1 MPNAKPQATV
11 TAPSPESPRLAN
23 VQNHINLIVSTDALL
38 GRAAKSLIELT
49 AKCQPPTDAHRDTS
63 SGALYFP
70 PWVPSTSTAPTEKFL
85 LTRAL
90 CCQSLQRLWFNRRRF
105 QWLKPDDAKELEKW
119 QKSHFADTFIPT
131 AATTTPPSLED
142 YASCLSSSTFDGVNP
157 FTASQ
162 VFRVLIYGGENKAH
176 RGIGFLAF
184 FVMVWS
190 LRRRFPEG
198 NIRGASL
205 EPSQPTAYLTTKC
218 LFPIKLIA
226 DICRR
231 RAKLYDDME
240 ELVTKLEK
248 VVVEESK
255 RNEAGVW
262 SPILDRWKFASTLS
276 ELSINL
282 ADVSEIAIDR
292 DAFRECSNSIEGR
305 ADKLD
310 SYTPSADVWRD
321 VKSDLVKAL
330 QAVAKESRKVWKEAD
345 QVVTQIEEQIVKNLK
360 PEGISEL
367 KRCKINIGAGRESDK
382 EDDKRYW
389 ADHNNAAGEALEIC
403 KKAVDYLKKA
413 SEIESTAEL
422 EEPDGLKESLRSIV
436 AANKSLS
443 SEFNK
448 IGIDSARWCR
458 SVVEREIAHAS
469 AGDATDFDAAE
480 LISGIATAV
489 HWRQMTSP
497 LEIADAIHKAVE
509 EGARPDGS
517 WRAGQPVYTHGRL
530 LGAYPITSDIVWL
543 LAGVIK
549 QYPEVHVADEAIER
563 YVSWLE
569 RRVSEATVEAT
580 IKGAKEQVRVIGWA
594 SERSRERNRVDLW
607 ATAFS
612 VNALLEIR
620 DLAEERIW
628 QVCKRRFSI
637 ISPTKSLP
645 EVDPVDLGARHR
657 DRLHTHLSKM
667 ARKVQMG
674 EPDAKYAFMLHGPP
688 GSSKTAMAQAAA
700 KEMWRGPSASLS
712 RPTRLIRITPA
723 DFTRFGE
730 DRLDSEAQ
738 AIFTLLMHV
747 RGAVIL
753 FDEVDDLLRKRTTE
767 KPSFME
773 LIIPAMLNRLA
784 DLRESCPRQEVCY
797 IFATNF
803 IQNIEAALIRRGRLD
818 APIPVVYPD
827 TESRFALIERRV
839 EKLRVEAKESVEKG
853 LESLAR
859 SKENIAKQLED
870 LESTIVGDTR
880 FWPWMTIQDFLDEL
894 CEHKSA
900 SDAEVIELGKRYKS
914 IKRDKLELKTSPYA
928 VEALFKKPPSRQ
940 LLDEFLHYSFSGWS
954 TWQKYKQR
962 FEADLAEWKSE
973 PSKGVLSPAD
983 KDQVFEIRDLGAELW
998 LREGRLVEEEGV
1010 PFPTKREEPEL
1021 QKAA

>member
-1 MPNAKPQATV
+1 MPNI
-11 TAPSPESPRLAN
+11 ESRRSVLSGVPA
-23 VQNHINLIVSTDALL
+23 QEPDAQKQIDLIKNIDALL
-38 GRAAKSLIELT
+38 GRAARSLIALG
-49 AKCQPPTDAHRDTS
+49 AKCLLQTDAHRDTC
-63 SGALYFP
+63 GEALYFP
-70 PWVPSTSTAPTEKFL
+70 PWVSSTSGAPNGKFL

-90 CCQSLQRLWFNRRRF
+90 CCQSLQRLWIHRRRF
-105 QWLKPDDAKELEKW
+105 QWLTRDDVKVLDEW
-119 QKSHFADTFIPT
+119 QKSRLAGTFIPT
-131 AATTTPPSLED
+131 TSPPSLED
-142 YASCLSSSTFDGVNP
+142 YANCLSSKTFGGVNP
-157 FTASQ
+157 LTASQ

-218 LFPIKLIA
+218 LFPIKFVA

-231 RAKLYDDME
+231 RAKLYSDME
-240 ELVTKLEK
+240 KLVERLEEVADK
-248 VVVEESK
+248 ES
-255 RNEAGVW
+255 
-262 SPILDRWKFASTLS
+262 ILNRWKFASKLS

-292 DAFRECSNSIEGR
+292 AAFRNCSDSIEKH
-305 ADKLD
+305 ADTLD
-310 SYTPSADVWRD
+310 SHYTSSAEVWTE
-321 VKSDLVKAL
+321 VKTKLVEAL
-330 QAVAKESRKVWKEAD
+330 QAVAKESKKVWKEAD
-345 QVVTQIEEQIVKNLK
+345 QVVTQIKKEIVANLK
-360 PEGISEL
+360 PKGVSKL
-367 KRCKINIGAGRESDK
+367 KKYNIEVSAGK
-382 EDDKRYW
+382 ENNKKYW
-389 ADHNNAAGEALEIC
+389 ADHKKAAREALKIC
-403 KKAVDYLKKA
+403 EKAIDYLKNA
-413 SEIESTAEL
+413 SEIESTPEL
-422 EEPDGLKESLRSIV
+422 EKTDILRQALRSIV
-436 AANKSLS
+436 SANQNLS
-443 SEFNK
+443 EEFYK
-448 IGIDSARWCR
+448 IGVDSARWCR
-458 SVVEREIAHAS
+458 SAVEREIAHAS
-469 AGDATDFDAAE
+469 AGDVTDFDAAE

-509 EGARPDGS
+509 GGARSDGS
-517 WRAGQPVYTHGRL
+517 WAVGQPVYTYGRL
-530 LGAYPITSDIVWL
+530 LGAYPITPDIVWL

-549 QYPEVHVADEAIER
+549 QYPEVDAADDAIER

-569 RRVSEATVEAT
+569 RRVSDVTTETTPPVTVT
-580 IKGAKEQVRVIGWA
+580 GWA
-594 SERSRERNRVDLW
+594 SERSRERNRVDLG

-628 QVCKRRFSI
+628 RVCKQRFSI
-637 ISPTKSLP
+637 VSPTISLF
-645 EVDPVDLGARHR
+645 EVDPVDLGARHG

-738 AIFTLLMHV
+738 VIFTLLTHV
-747 RGAVIL
+747 RGTVIL
-753 FDEVDDLLRKRTTE
+753 FDEVDDLLRKRNPTE

-803 IQNIEAALIRRGRLD
+803 IQTIETALIRRGRLD

-827 TESRFALIERRV
+827 TESRIALIQRRV
-839 EKLRVEAKESVEKG
+839 EKLREKE
-853 LESLAR
+853 R
-859 SKENIAKQLED
+859 DNIAGQLEK
-870 LESTIVGDTR
+870 LEQDIAESTR

-894 CEHKSA
+894 CRLDPISEKEEGTVA
-900 SDAEVIELGKRYKS
+900 ARYRLKEGTLA
-914 IKRDKLELKTSPYA
+914 DKYQLELTTPPYIVSKLCEGPTSR
-928 VEALFKKPPSRQ
+928 E
-940 LLDEFLHYSFSGWS
+940 LLNEFLHYSFSGWR
-954 TWQKYKQR
+954 TLQEYKSDFLDQLLKWGASQVPDKEMVAKVVGQGAQR
-962 FEADLAEWKSE
+962 
-973 PSKGVLSPAD
+973 
-983 KDQVFEIRDLGAELW
+983 W
-998 LREGRLVEEEGV
+998 LNEGRPEQGQKPPIPTSRRESDV
-1010 PFPTKREEPEL
+1010 PAA
-1021 QKAA
+1021 KAA